1 MNSSIGSEI
10 QMKIPNVSVVAS
22 INFTR
27 QFALIIEKKD
37 SLNFKNN
44 NGYILAIKS
53 HFKDLPNSLLTL
65 MWISVCANKCTF
77 HFDMAF

>member
-65 MWISVCANKCTF
+65 M
-77 HFDMAF
+77 